1 MDPEIMLYSLH
12 QIRFKWICN
21 MLITLLKNE
30 LQITPHVLLLNSL
43 LRKIK
48 QEVFLPFVIS
58 CSRNPVLLLYTLFT
72 EPSVECLWY

>member
-1 MDPEIMLYSLH
+1 
-12 QIRFKWICN
+12 

-48 QEVFLPFVIS
+48 AGSVSTIRNFLLQKPGAT
-58 CSRNPVLLLYTLFT
+58 TLH
-72 EPSVECLWY
+72 SIY